1 MNKKII
7 LFGFALFFLFIG
19 GMIYLCFRQ
28 PTILLFKWLDFI
40 GLNYII
46 FQNKNITPP
55 NIIVYNL
62 PNVLFILFG
71 YIITYII
78 WDNKKYYYLFY
89 VSLITIL
96 AIIYEIVT
104 YDINDII
111 AIFVTYFICIFL
123 YLKYSGVRYEK

>member
-1 MNKKII
+1 MNKKIF
-7 LFGFALFFLFIG
+7 LFGFALFLLFIG

-28 PTILLFKWLDFI
+28 PTILLFKWLDLI
-40 GLNYII
+40 GFNYTI
-46 FQNKNITPP
+46 FQNINIIPP
-55 NIIVYNL
+55 KFIVYNL
-62 PNVLFILFG
+62 PNVLFILFS
-71 YIITYII
+71 YIIIYII